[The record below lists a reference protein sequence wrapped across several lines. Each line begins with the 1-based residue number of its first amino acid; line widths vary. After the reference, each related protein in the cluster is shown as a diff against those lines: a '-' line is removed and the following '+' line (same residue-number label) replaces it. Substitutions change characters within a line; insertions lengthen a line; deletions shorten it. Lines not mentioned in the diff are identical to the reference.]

1 MIDPHEEERLRKFA
15 RDSVN
20 LQILFAEIDR
30 LREAL
35 DIAAKTGPHGL
46 GCRSVGLSGEPC
58 DCWKSEAVNHQR
70 GCGKKF

>member
-30 LREAL
+30 LREEVATL
-35 DIAAKTGPHGL
+35 KATVTRL
-46 GCRSVGLSGEPC
+46 VSECGE
-58 DCWKSEAVNHQR
+58 
-70 GCGKKF
+70 